1 MLCIYV
7 MLYMLSIHIYV
18 MLSICY
24 ILKYMLVYVKTLIV
38 CKFHEMCYLAV
49 LYQISNSFKFWPT
62 LENL

>member
-1 MLCIYV
+1 

-49 LYQISNSFKFWPT
+49 LYQISNSFKF
-62 LENL
+62 